1 MDISAK
7 REVKECAEICPFLD
21 DLKWGNNEIEILGTG
36 GLRSQ
41 YYPSDFD
48 LYTAIKGGDRTADDD
63 LLYRRVQQIL
73 KRTTINPH
81 MFFIEVK
88 IQNADGS
95 KKKFY
100 EPYFSYNQF
109 ENAVGNL
116 DYIKIDYV
124 VWIAEVGRLQELSII
139 YSFGETPEKGELIK
153 DIKADYENYKK
164 EGNKYKAL
172 KRLFSISRLTGN
184 KMTMVLLSTLF
195 NSHTG
200 QLYSLLSNIKA
211 IKLLIEH
218 RPVEEGVGRFIE
230 ANLRDIA
237 HRVGADIDTSAELDE
252 EERQLTAQIGADT
265 EKWLR
270 EHKFNLP

>member
-7 REVKECAEICPFLD
+7 REAKECAEICPFLD
-21 DLKWGNNEIEILGTG
+21 DLRWGNNEIEILGTG

-100 EPYFSYNQF
+100 EPYFAFSQF
-109 ENAVGNL
+109 ENAVKTL

-124 VWIAEVGRLQELSII
+124 IWIAEVGRLQELSII

-153 DIKADYENYKK
+153 DIKADYETYKK

-230 ANLRDIA
+230 ANLRDIS
-237 HRVGADIDTSAELDE
+237 HRIGADIDTSAELDE
-252 EERQLTAQIGADT
+252 EEKQLTAQIGADT

>member
-7 REVKECAEICPFLD
+7 RDALGTGELQPFLD
-21 DLKWGNNEIEILGTG
+21 DLKWGNNEVELLGTG
-36 GLRSQ
+36 GLKSQ

-63 LLYRRVQQIL
+63 LLYRRVKQIL

-81 MFFIEVK
+81 MFFIEIK
-88 IQNADGS
+88 IQNNDGS

-100 EPYFSYNQF
+100 EPFFSFSQF
-109 ENAVGNL
+109 ENAVKSL

-124 VWIAEVGRLQELSII
+124 VWIEDIGKLQELSII

-153 DIKADYENYKK
+153 DIKADYETYKK

-211 IKLLIEH
+211 IKLLLEH
-218 RPVEEGVGRFIE
+218 RPVEEGIGRFIE
-230 ANLRDIA
+230 ANLSDIA
-237 HRVGADIDTSAELDE
+237 HRIGADVNTSAELDE
-252 EERQLTAQIGADT
+252 EERQLTAQIGEETD
-265 EKWLR
+265 KWLR
-270 EHKFNLP
+270 EHNFRLP

>member
-7 REVKECAEICPFLD
+7 REAKECAEICPFLD
-21 DLKWGNNEIEILGTG
+21 DLRWGNNEIEILGTG

-88 IQNADGS
+88 IQNTDGS

-100 EPYFSYNQF
+100 EPYFAFSQF
-109 ENAVGNL
+109 ENAVKTL

-124 VWIAEVGRLQELSII
+124 IWIAEVGRLQELSII

-153 DIKADYENYKK
+153 DIKADYETYKK

-230 ANLRDIA
+230 ANLRDIS
-237 HRVGADIDTSAELDE
+237 HRIGADIDTSAELDE
-252 EERQLTAQIGADT
+252 EEKQLTAQIGADT